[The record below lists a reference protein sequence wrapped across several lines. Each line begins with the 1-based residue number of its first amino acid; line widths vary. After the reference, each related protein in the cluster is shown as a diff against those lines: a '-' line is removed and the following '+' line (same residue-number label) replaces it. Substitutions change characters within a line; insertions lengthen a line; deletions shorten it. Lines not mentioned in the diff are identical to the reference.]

1 MKVEDISN
9 SPELYF
15 SAPEP
20 FLGIKRSSYMYHLSF
35 DLTQQSDDFPR
46 NRTNGAGGD
55 VVIKGKSDSFKLV
68 TVVEL
73 QPLVYQKFRS
83 YKVPFVS
90 LFIYVNKLFNFAWVA
105 DLFMGIIKG
114 VQA

>member
-20 FLGIKRSSYMYHLSF
+20 FLGNKRSSYMLHLSF

-83 YKVPFVS
+83 YKVSFVS
-90 LFIYVNKLFNFAWVA
+90 FMFIGCSSLHG
-105 DLFMGIIKG
+105 LQTSLGIIIG
-114 VQA
+114 VQAW